1 VKYFVWLFL
10 CLTTTSLFSQS
21 NPLRPAGTASA
32 VPPIAAADRKAQATI
47 LDSYGKLPLSFEANY
62 GQTDPQVKFL
72 SRTGA
77 YSLFLTGDQAVF
89 VLSPKTNV
97 KTKTTTGNHP
107 VPSKAA
113 SVLRM
118 KLHDANLAARV
129 IGADELSGKS
139 NYLIGNDPKKWRTGV
154 ATYAKVKYEGIYSG
168 IDLVYY
174 GNDRQLEYDFI
185 VSPHANPQR
194 IAFTITGAQKITQ
207 TAQGGLLLKLNDSN
221 SREELSWHKPTAYQ
235 ERNGVRH
242 EIPSTYR
249 IGNQNQ
255 ITFQLAKY
263 DTTQPLYIDPLI
275 YSTYLGGS
283 GAENYPDDTGSIAL
297 DSAGNAYVAGVTCS
311 TDFPTVNPFQPKYAG
326 PPKGNGCGDAF
337 VTKLNAA
344 GSALVYSTYL
354 GGSGA
359 DLAYGIVVDSGGSAY
374 VTGSTSS
381 ADFPV
386 TQGAAQTIYGGGSS
400 DAFIAKLNADG
411 SLAYSSYLGGSYGDS
426 SYTIAVDSAANAYVV
441 GATGSSNFPI
451 TAGAF
456 QTVCNGGANCS
467 SDGDGFVTK
476 INPTGSALVYSTYLG
491 GSANEGVLGVAVD
504 GAGDAYVTGETA
516 STDFPITSGAFQTT
530 LNGSGN
536 AFVTEVNPEGS
547 ALVYSTYL
555 GGSYYD
561 GGVSVALDSAGNAYV
576 VGQAD
581 SANFPVT
588 PGAFQTTCSNGCYD
602 GDAFVSKLNP
612 TGSAL
617 VYSTFLGG
625 SGIDVAFDVVVDSAG
640 TAYIAGYTYSG
651 DFPTENPL
659 QPYNR
664 GRSDGFVTRINPSGS
679 ALVYSTYL
687 GGSHDDGAH
696 GIALDNAGNAYVTG
710 WTGSPNFPT
719 TSGAFQPFYNGEYD
733 AFVSKL
739 YILPGTTTT
748 LTSSP
753 NRSAYGEAVTFAA
766 AVSSGLGSPPDG
778 ETISFMK
785 GTTILGTGTLSGGTA
800 NFTTSTLKVG
810 TTSVTAVY
818 AGDSNFAAS
827 KSKAVSQVVNKAT
840 TTTTLTSSPNP
851 SNVGQSVTFR
861 ANVTP
866 EFGGKVTGSVA
877 FYDGTTLLK
886 TVPVTGAKYTTSTL
900 TQGMHSITATYSGS
914 ISFDGSSASLTQTV
928 N

>member
-1 VKYFVWLFL
+1 
-10 CLTTTSLFSQS
+10 
-21 NPLRPAGTASA
+21 
-32 VPPIAAADRKAQATI
+32 
-47 LDSYGKLPLSFEANY
+47 
-62 GQTDPQVKFL
+62 
-72 SRTGA
+72 
-77 YSLFLTGDQAVF
+77 
-89 VLSPKTNV
+89 
-97 KTKTTTGNHP
+97 
-107 VPSKAA
+107 
-113 SVLRM
+113 
-118 KLHDANLAARV
+118 
-129 IGADELSGKS
+129 
-139 NYLIGNDPKKWRTGV
+139 
-154 ATYAKVKYEGIYSG
+154 
-168 IDLVYY
+168 
-174 GNDRQLEYDFI
+174 
-185 VSPHANPQR
+185 
-194 IAFTITGAQKITQ
+194 
-207 TAQGGLLLKLNDSN
+207 
-221 SREELSWHKPTAYQ
+221 
-235 ERNGVRH
+235 
-242 EIPSTYR
+242 
-249 IGNQNQ
+249 
-255 ITFQLAKY
+255 
-263 DTTQPLYIDPLI
+263 
-275 YSTYLGGS
+275 
-283 GAENYPDDTGSIAL
+283 
-297 DSAGNAYVAGVTCS
+297 
-311 TDFPTVNPFQPKYAG
+311 
-326 PPKGNGCGDAF
+326 
-337 VTKLNAA
+337 
-344 GSALVYSTYL
+344 
-354 GGSGA
+354 
-359 DLAYGIVVDSGGSAY
+359 
-374 VTGSTSS
+374 
-381 ADFPV
+381 
-386 TQGAAQTIYGGGSS
+386 
-400 DAFIAKLNADG
+400 
-411 SLAYSSYLGGSYGDS
+411 
-426 SYTIAVDSAANAYVV
+426 
-441 GATGSSNFPI
+441 
-451 TAGAF
+451 
-456 QTVCNGGANCS
+456 
-467 SDGDGFVTK
+467 
-476 INPTGSALVYSTYLG
+476 
-491 GSANEGVLGVAVD
+491 VAVD

-861 ANVTP
+861 ANLTP